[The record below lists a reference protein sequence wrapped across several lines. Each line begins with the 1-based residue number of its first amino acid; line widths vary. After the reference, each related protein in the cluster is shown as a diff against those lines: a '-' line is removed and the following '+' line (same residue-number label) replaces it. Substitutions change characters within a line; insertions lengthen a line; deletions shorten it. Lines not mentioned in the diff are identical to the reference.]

1 MSRTQEIFE
10 RLRELNLPSE
20 AWALFAELE
29 NIKTMHSATEAAAGY
44 RAGVDDAE
52 AERKRK
58 DRDRKKEASR
68 KFQET
73 PIISLDINSEGGV
86 GETIQ
91 ENPRT
96 ILESLLDSDR
106 AKAVVEH
113 RKKIK
118 KPLTGHAA
126 KLLKAELSK
135 APDPNAAADKMIA
148 RGWQGFEV
156 DWLKNNKDP
165 PNVLA
170 YKPRPAPKT
179 WKEQQAEKQT
189 K

>member
-73 PIISLDINSEGGV
+73 PVRSMNSSAILQRYALPTTVVAWYDFV
-86 GETIQ
+86 GIE
-91 ENPRT
+91 R
-96 ILESLLDSDR
+96 DS
-106 AKAVVEH
+106 
-113 RKKIK
+113 
-118 KPLTGHAA
+118 
-126 KLLKAELSK
+126 
-135 APDPNAAADKMIA
+135 
-148 RGWQGFEV
+148 RGFQ
-156 DWLKNNKDP
+156 
-165 PNVLA
+165 
-170 YKPRPAPKT
+170 
-179 WKEQQAEKQT
+179 
-189 K
+189 